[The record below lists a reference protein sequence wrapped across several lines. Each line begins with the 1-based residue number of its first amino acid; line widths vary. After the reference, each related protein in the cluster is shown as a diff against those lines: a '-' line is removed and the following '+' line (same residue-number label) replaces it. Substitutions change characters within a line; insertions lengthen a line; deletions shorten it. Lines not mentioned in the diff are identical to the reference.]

1 MGMGMGEMW
10 GDMGRYGEMAHLAED
25 IVLEGGHSGAGDLS
39 GQGVRGEVRS
49 GGRRRRVKWGEKGR
63 EGARRGEKGRE
74 GARRG
79 EKRRGHHAQW
89 PCGRR
94 SPPNAAWPLPFLAWT
109 PRR

>member
-79 EKRRGHHAQW
+79 EDITPSGHAGGDHLRTQL
-89 PCGRR
+89 G
-94 SPPNAAWPLPFLAWT
+94 PFLF
-109 PRR
+109 